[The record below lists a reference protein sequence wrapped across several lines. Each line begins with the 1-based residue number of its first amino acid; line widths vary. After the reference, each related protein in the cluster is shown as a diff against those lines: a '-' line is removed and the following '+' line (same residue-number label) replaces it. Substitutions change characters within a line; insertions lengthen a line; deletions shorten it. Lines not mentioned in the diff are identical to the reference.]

1 MKYYHELSKL
11 ESAIIRLDSFTA
23 LLDICTTGSEHTDDR
38 EKLTNVMYVL
48 TEMLSNI
55 NNDIRTNFDEVWEA
69 DKNYTEPS
77 DELTEIDSNDIT
89 ITSPMVLG
97 DGYDTIDAF
106 TRPR

>member
-1 MKYYHELSKL
+1 MKYHHELSKL

-38 EKLTNVMYVL
+38 EKLTNVMYVF
-48 TEMLSNI
+48 TEMLSDI

-77 DELTEIDSNDIT
+77 VELTEIDSSDIT
-89 ITSPMVLG
+89 ITSPIALDEV
-97 DGYDTIDAF
+97 YDTIDAF
-106 TRPR
+106 DRSR